1 MLTRRSFLGATALGA
16 GTVLAGARPAFPLA
30 VPDIPPE
37 LGLPA
42 GADTLGQGTFALFAQ
57 SDLNFQTLIALGGA
71 GINSQVGEVT
81 TVVAQALSAPGGA
94 SYQSLFDAFV
104 AQGDRVLQAA
114 QDAAKAKRTITAR
127 DRYLRAAQYYNQALF
142 WVLGTSTPD
151 REEEVYL
158 AMDGAFRESATRQA
172 PPWEPLSIPYGKHEL
187 SGWFL
192 RAPGARGKRPTLIMN
207 NGSDGQNVDMLPQGG
222 AAALARGWN
231 VVLFEGP
238 GQGRALFVDK
248 LPFTPDWA
256 GVITPVVD
264 VVLKRN
270 DVDAKRVALIG
281 VSFGGSLVMRAVAE
295 EHRLAAVVSDP
306 GSVDE
311 YAAFPD
317 ALRSVAES
325 GDQQTVNAAWAN
337 VIIPGADPMQIF
349 QLKKR
354 LEIFATDALAQARA
368 GQVPSDWYG
377 LSHRIQEFTLGDLV
391 EKVRTP
397 TIVVDYELEAFYP
410 GQAMQLYDALP
421 GKNDY
426 VQFTTVE
433 GAQYHDAPMGS
444 QWHGEVVMD
453 KLGALVGT

>member
-16 GTVLAGARPAFPLA
+16 GTVLAGGRPAFPTGSPQL
-30 VPDIPPE
+30 PSE

-42 GADTLGQGTFALFAQ
+42 GADTLGQGTFALFEQ

-81 TVVAQALSAPGGA
+81 TAVAQAQSAPGGA
-94 SYQSLFDAFV
+94 SYQSLFDAMV
-104 AQGDRVLQAA
+104 AMGDRLLQAA
-114 QDAAKAKRTITAR
+114 QDAAKARQTVTAR

-151 REEEVYL
+151 REEAVYL
-158 AMDGAFRESATRQA
+158 AMDGAFRESAKRQSPA
-172 PPWEPLSIPYGKHEL
+172 WEPLAIPYGKREL
-187 SGWFL
+187 PGWFL
-192 RAPGARGKRPTLIMN
+192 RAPGASGRRPTLIMN

-238 GQGRALFVDK
+238 GQGHTLFVDK
-248 LPFTPDWA
+248 VPFTPDWA
-256 GVITPVVD
+256 GVISPIVD

-270 DVDAKRVALIG
+270 DVDPKRVALIG
-281 VSFGGSLVMRAVAE
+281 VSFGGSLVMRAVAD

-306 GSVDE
+306 GSVDD
-311 YAAFPD
+311 YAAFPAD
-317 ALRSVAES
+317 LQSVASS
-325 GDQQTVNAAWAN
+325 GDEQTVNATWAN
-337 VIIPGADPMQIF
+337 LIVPGATAMQAF

-354 LEIFATDALAQARA
+354 LEIFATDALLQARA

-377 LSHRIQEFTLGDLV
+377 LSRAIQQFTLGDLV
-391 EKVRTP
+391 DKVRTP
-397 TIVVDYELEAFYP
+397 TVVVNYELEAFYP
-410 GQAMQLYDALP
+410 GQAKQLYDALP
-421 GKNDY
+421 HKKQY
-426 VQFTTVE
+426 VEFTTVE
-433 GAQYHDAPMGS
+433 GAQYHDAPIGS

-453 KLGALVGT
+453 QLGAIVGA